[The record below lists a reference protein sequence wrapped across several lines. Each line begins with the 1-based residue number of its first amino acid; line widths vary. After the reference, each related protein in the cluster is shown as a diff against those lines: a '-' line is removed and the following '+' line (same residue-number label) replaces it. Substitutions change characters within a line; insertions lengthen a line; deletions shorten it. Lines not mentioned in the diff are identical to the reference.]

1 MIKCVIIDDEPLAI
15 TVLENYIPKAPQLH
29 LVGKTT
35 NPIEGLEMIR
45 SLKADLVFLDI
56 QMDEMSGLEVAALL
70 PPETKVIF
78 CTAFEEF
85 AVQTY
90 NMEAVD
96 YLLKPIAL
104 PRFLKAIDR
113 ASNIILGHSIKK
125 LKEIPNDYI
134 FIKGDQKGKMVKL
147 NFCEIEYVEGMKN
160 YVAFYTARNKIM
172 THLTMKDVDN
182 RLSKN
187 NFIRVH
193 KSYIVSIQHIVTIEN
208 SCIFLANR
216 ENAIPLSESY
226 KAEFLDRVKGNL
238 FF

>member
-1 MIKCVIIDDEPLAI
+1 MIRCVIIDDEPFAI
-15 TVLENYIPKAPQLH
+15 TVLKNYIPKAPQLQ
-29 LVGKTT
+29 LIGKTT
-35 NPIEGLEMIR
+35 NPLEGLEMIK

-56 QMDEMSGLEVAALL
+56 QMDEMNGLEVAALL

-104 PRFLKAIDR
+104 PRFLKAVQR
-113 ASNIILGHSIKK
+113 ASNIILNQAIKK
-125 LKEIPNDYI
+125 LEEIPNDYI
-134 FIKGDQKGKMVKL
+134 FIKADQKGKMIKL
-147 NFCEIEYVEGMKN
+147 NFDEIEYVEGMKN

-172 THLTMKDVDN
+172 THLTMKDVEH
-182 RLSKN
+182 RLSKS

-193 KSYIVSIQHIVTIEN
+193 KSYIVSIQHILTIEN
-208 SCIFLANR
+208 GCISLANR
-216 ENAIPLSESY
+216 KDTIPLSESY
-226 KAEFLDRVKGNL
+226 KGEFLDRMKGNL
-238 FF
+238 LF